1 MNLNVI
7 GIDGRPAVKS
17 LVTILKEWLAFRK
30 ATVKRRL
37 QHRLERVERRL
48 HILEGYLVAFLN
60 IDEVIRIIREEDE
73 PNRAHENLQDLRC
86 AGRGHPRSETA

>member
-1 MNLNVI
+1 MSHLFATTDLERTYRVNLNVI

-48 HILEGYLVAFLN
+48 HILEG
-60 IDEVIRIIREEDE
+60 IS
-73 PNRAHENLQDLRC
+73 LRFSISM
-86 AGRGHPRSETA
+86 RSFASSARRTSRNPCS